1 MGILK
6 DVIDTVG
13 GIQGEF
19 ANFIAFSKKHHS
31 LSKSSMEGVLN
42 FPVLVSNTLSIEDA
56 SIVSKALERQFASF
70 TLTVMSMN
78 PYLSTMGSNANAATY
93 VKQFHQNMDSRVDS
107 TDLVNA
113 VGSFL
118 QEASDRFD
126 VDYECLEST
135 KQYILYKVFEGVNYH
150 GINMANL
157 KFNYTISD
165 VTNPKILNEFGKR
178 RLNSYTPVKEDTY
191 NDRARHVEYH
201 GDHRQEIDRQEINVD
216 ARNLDTGRLG
226 RELGRA
232 LNRGNGNG
240 SGGGGG
246 RRDPYGKNL
255 GLMDN
260 DVKKANELVPTL
272 ISMRIYPVDR
282 ISGDELPPIDFV
294 VGVKATLHPITTE
307 EMVVNIARGI
317 KNENTFFNFV
327 RWTTG
332 EIRFFKDF
340 LFSINEIK
348 LDAMNSSVKASRWWS
363 MLKRRRGLAKIKN
376 AFPFSRILPNATI
389 VITQEELDII
399 KNQYGYD
406 LLNPSLAYKLMENYF
421 LLAFVVVDPALQ
433 RVRFLF
439 DGHNEYEEQTFAS
452 LARESSTNDKQFKE
466 MINML
471 GRRI

>member
-178 RLNSYTPVKEDTY
+178 RLNGYSVLTSPYIDICLALSLYTLPS
-191 NDRARHVEYH
+191 EY
-201 GDHRQEIDRQEINVD
+201 
-216 ARNLDTGRLG
+216 LD
-226 RELGRA
+226 
-232 LNRGNGNG
+232 
-240 SGGGGG
+240 
-246 RRDPYGKNL
+246 DC
-255 GLMDN
+255 D
-260 DVKKANELVPTL
+260 
-272 ISMRIYPVDR
+272 
-282 ISGDELPPIDFV
+282 
-294 VGVKATLHPITTE
+294 
-307 EMVVNIARGI
+307 
-317 KNENTFFNFV
+317 
-327 RWTTG
+327 
-332 EIRFFKDF
+332 
-340 LFSINEIK
+340 
-348 LDAMNSSVKASRWWS
+348 SSV
-363 MLKRRRGLAKIKN
+363 RGL
-376 AFPFSRILPNATI
+376 T
-389 VITQEELDII
+389 
-399 KNQYGYD
+399 
-406 LLNPSLAYKLMENYF
+406 SL
-421 LLAFVVVDPALQ
+421 
-433 RVRFLF
+433 
-439 DGHNEYEEQTFAS
+439 
-452 LARESSTNDKQFKE
+452 
-466 MINML
+466 
-471 GRRI
+471 